1 LYKFEKSKPEN
12 HKQMLSNTSKYAI
25 RAVIY
30 LALNAGEE
38 KKIGIKQISKDLNIP
53 TPFLGKILQ
62 TLAKQKL
69 LSSTKGPHGGFGL
82 GKSAEEITLIDIVDI
97 IDGQDIFNKCL
108 IRLEDC
114 NSKEPCSMH
123 DKYVDIRKSLMALFK
138 KEKISELVDEIRE
151 GEKKINL

>member
-1 LYKFEKSKPEN
+1 
-12 HKQMLSNTSKYAI
+12 MLSNTSKYAI

-38 KKIGIKQISKDLNIP
+38 KKIGIKQISKDLSIP

-82 GKSAEEITLIDIVDI
+82 GKPAEEISLIDIVDI

-108 IRLEDC
+108 IRLDNC
-114 NSKEPCSMH
+114 NDKEPCSMH
-123 DKYVDIRKSLMALFK
+123 NKYIEIRKNLMTLFQ
-138 KEKISELVDEIRE
+138 KEKISELVDEIKE
-151 GEKKINL
+151 GEKNINL

>member
-1 LYKFEKSKPEN
+1 
-12 HKQMLSNTSKYAI
+12 MLSNTSKYAI

-38 KKIGIKQISKDLNIP
+38 KKIGIKQISKDLKIP

-82 GKSAEEITLIDIVDI
+82 GKSAEEISLIDIVDI
-97 IDGQDIFNKCL
+97 IDGQDIFNECL

-114 NSKEPCSMH
+114 NSREPCSMH
-123 DKYVDIRKSLMALFK
+123 EKYVEIRKNLMALFQ
-138 KEKISELVDEIRE
+138 KEKISALVDEIKE
-151 GEKKINL
+151 GDKKVNL

>member
-1 LYKFEKSKPEN
+1 
-12 HKQMLSNTSKYAI
+12 MLSNTSKYAI

-62 TLAKQKL
+62 TLAKHKL

-82 GKSAEEITLIDIVDI
+82 GRNAKKINLIDIVDI

-108 IRLEDC
+108 IRLDDC
-114 NSKEPCSMH
+114 NDKEPCTMH
-123 DKYVDIRKSLMALFK
+123 SKYAEVREQLLNLFQNQN
-138 KEKISELVDEIRE
+138 ISELIYEIKQ
-151 GEKKINL
+151 GKQKVNL

>member
-1 LYKFEKSKPEN
+1 
-12 HKQMLSNTSKYAI
+12 MLSNTSKYAI

-62 TLAKQKL
+62 TLAKHKL

-82 GKSAEEITLIDIVDI
+82 GRNAENINMIDVVDI
-97 IDGQDIFNKCL
+97 IDGRDIFDKCL
-108 IRLEDC
+108 IRLDDC
-114 NSKEPCSMH
+114 NDKEPCSMH
-123 DKYVDIRKSLMALFK
+123 NNYAEIRRQLLNLFK
-138 KEKISELVDEIRE
+138 NQKISELIDEIKE
-151 GEKKINL
+151 GKQKVNL